1 MAGELVY
8 FTVNAADAER
18 AKRFY
23 GELFGWEFAEGNVP
37 GGSQITNVAPHG
49 GLFAG
54 GDRTA
59 PQVWFQVDDIE
70 VGVER
75 VRALGGEAD
84 EPQAIASGFIAACRD
99 DQGNELNL
107 WAPKPEG

>member
-8 FTVNAADAER
+8 FVVNAADAER

-23 GELFGWEFAEGNVP
+23 GELFGWEFAEGRVS
-37 GGSQITNVAPHG
+37 GGFQITNTEPPG

-54 GDRTA
+54 GDAKA
-59 PQVWFQVDDIE
+59 PKVWFKVDDINE
-70 VGVER
+70 GIER
-75 VRALGGEAD
+75 VRALGGEAG
-84 EPQAIASGFIAACRD
+84 EPEEIASGFMASCRD

-107 WAPKPEG
+107 WAPKPGA